1 MGTFVGTEIANM
13 LLPNQNTHKSSGRTV
28 MSALAESKIRK
39 HIKNVETAILT
50 EQDLKKLGVTVT
62 I

>member
-1 MGTFVGTEIANM
+1 
-13 LLPNQNTHKSSGRTV
+13 